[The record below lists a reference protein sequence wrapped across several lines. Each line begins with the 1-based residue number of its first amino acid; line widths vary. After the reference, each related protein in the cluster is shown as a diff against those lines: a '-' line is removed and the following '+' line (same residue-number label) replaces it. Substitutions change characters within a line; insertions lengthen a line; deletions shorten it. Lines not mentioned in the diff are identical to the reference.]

1 MNWDD
6 LRIFIAAARAPTLA
20 QAARALTIDATTVGR
35 RLDRLARSLNT
46 SLFESHAGGHVLTT
60 HGEKLLAHAEAVETM
75 LTDAADTLTGER
87 SQLAGTVRVSLP
99 EGFAAALVSRH
110 LPQFAAQHP
119 QIRIEL
125 VSTNGFL
132 NPSKREADLAIM
144 LARPARGPLVARKLS
159 DYELGLYAAPTY
171 LAAHGTPPSRAAL
184 RSHVLIGY
192 IPDFIYAEELRYLD
206 EVGDALE
213 PMLSSSSI
221 NVQHSLIRAGNGIGV
236 LPCFIGDQDS
246 ELTRVLAPM
255 VRIERAFWMVA
266 HRDLRRLARVDA
278 FLRWLDQL
286 MREQRT
292 LLLPG

>member
-99 EGFAAALVSRH
+99 EGFAAALVARH

-132 NPSKREADLAIM
+132 NPSKREDDLATLEAAIDTH
-144 LARPARGPLVARKLS
+144 KLPR
-159 DYELGLYAAPTY
+159 EAFGWY
-171 LAAHGTPPSRAAL
+171 L
-184 RSHVLIGY
+184 
-192 IPDFIYAEELRYLD
+192 
-206 EVGDALE
+206 
-213 PMLSSSSI
+213 
-221 NVQHSLIRAGNGIGV
+221 
-236 LPCFIGDQDS
+236 
-246 ELTRVLAPM
+246 
-255 VRIERAFWMVA
+255 
-266 HRDLRRLARVDA
+266 DLRRYGSFPHAGFGLGLERSVSWICG
-278 FLRWLDQL
+278 LPHV
-286 MREQRT
+286 RETIPFPR
-292 LLLPG
+292 LLNRLHP